1 LELVLFIFVYT
12 IKLEML
18 YEFDHEKSE
27 ANLAKHRVA
36 MTVVQGF
43 EWETAKVREDDRK
56 RYAECRYEALG
67 FIEGRLHVLVFC
79 HRAEKLR
86 VISLRKANLREVS
99 RYANEN

>member
-1 LELVLFIFVYT
+1 
-12 IKLEML
+12 ML
-18 YEFDHEKSE
+18 YEFDHEKNE

-36 MTVVQGF
+36 MAEAQEF
-43 EWETAKVREDDRK
+43 EWETAKVREDKRK
-56 RYAECRYEALG
+56 RYAESRYEALG

-86 VISLRKANLREVS
+86 VISLRKANSREVS